1 MEPTTLF
8 ALFIGLISVVH
19 FLDRFAEKIRSRK
32 QTKITTER
40 KKWYCF
46 FANDALTGNKQ
57 TKDDVVQKNIQ
68 HDIINDRARRRV
80 QEQRRP
86 VLRL

>member
-1 MEPTTLF
+1 MEPTTIF

-19 FLDRFAEKIRSRK
+19 FLDRFAEKMRSRK
-32 QTKITTER
+32 QTKIATKRE
-40 KKWYCF
+40 KWYCF
-46 FANDALTGNKQ
+46 FADDALTDNKQ
-57 TKDDVVQKNIQ
+57 TKDDVVQNVQ

-80 QEQRRP
+80 QELRRP

>member
-8 ALFIGLISVVH
+8 ALFIGLIAVVH

-32 QTKITTER
+32 QTKITTAR
-40 KKWYCF
+40 SKWYCF
-46 FANDALTGNKQ
+46 FSDDVLTGK
-57 TKDDVVQKNIQ
+57 KDTEDHVVQNVQ
-68 HDIINDRARRRV
+68 HDIINDRARRLV
-80 QEQRRP
+80 QESRRP

>member
-1 MEPTTLF
+1 MEPATIF
-8 ALFIGLISVVH
+8 ALFIGLIAVVH
-19 FLDRFAEKIRSRK
+19 FLDRFAEKMRSRK
-32 QTKITTER
+32 QTKVTAAR

-46 FANDALTGNKQ
+46 FADDALTGNKP
-57 TKDDVVQKNIQ
+57 TEDDVVQNVQ

-80 QEQRRP
+80 QELRRP

>member
-8 ALFIGLISVVH
+8 ALFIGLIAVVH

-46 FANDALTGNKQ
+46 FADDALTGNKQ
-57 TKDDVVQKNIQ
+57 TKDDVVQNIQ
-68 HDIINDRARRRV
+68 HDIINERARRRV
-80 QEQRRP
+80 QELRRP